1 MARKNTA
8 TTTTTHTNKETTVM
22 ATALDNDVIA
32 GLLAGSKQRGVYK
45 EELDAFLARGNRGEQ
60 IDLANGTLA
69 GKKPQ
74 SVKTGFENARKNL
87 AEEVKPNIQVIL
99 NEENVYLINKSVE
112 A

>member
-1 MARKNTA
+1 MAKARKTNPDTQNT
-8 TTTTTHTNKETTVM
+8 HKENTNM

-32 GLLAGSKQRGVYK
+32 SLLAGSKQRGVYK
-45 EELDAFLARGNRGEQ
+45 EEGEAFIARGNRGEAV
-60 IDLANGTLA
+60 DLTNGTLA

-74 SVKTGFENARKNL
+74 SVKTGFENWRKTL